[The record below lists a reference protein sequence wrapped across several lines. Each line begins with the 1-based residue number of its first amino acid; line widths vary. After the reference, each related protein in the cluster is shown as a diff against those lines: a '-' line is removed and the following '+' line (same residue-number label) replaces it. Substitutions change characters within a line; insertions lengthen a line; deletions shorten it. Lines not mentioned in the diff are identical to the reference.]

1 MEDDVEE
8 GTCLKE
14 SVPVDV
20 AIELVQ
26 AKRARLRSPT
36 SKSSAA
42 GERSVYA
49 LVPFSGELK
58 FMARRAIGSEGAGL
72 SSR

>member
-1 MEDDVEE
+1 M
-8 GTCLKE
+8 
-14 SVPVDV
+14 
-20 AIELVQ
+20 AIEFVQ

-36 SKSSAA
+36 SNPSAA